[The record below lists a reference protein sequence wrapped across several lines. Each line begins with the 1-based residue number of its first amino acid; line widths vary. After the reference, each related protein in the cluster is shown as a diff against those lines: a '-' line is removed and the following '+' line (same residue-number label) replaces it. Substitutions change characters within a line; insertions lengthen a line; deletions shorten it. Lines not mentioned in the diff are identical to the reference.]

1 MKKILFNII
10 WIITNFLSRIYLF
23 FNLSKNN
30 IIIFSSLRYNDNS
43 RYLFEYI
50 SRKKTPYKIIWI
62 TNNFKIKNYLD
73 KKKLLCAHSFFH
85 QLHYISLAKIAIF
98 SGGRFEDRYNFLNN
112 NTIKFCLNHGV
123 GPKITLRGKTLKDN
137 IEYLK
142 GINNVDYSNFTSRF
156 TEHVIGRLI
165 YKLPSKKILSL
176 GYPRNDHLF
185 YKSKTISQRSL
196 INIYKDLK
204 INFEPKKLIL
214 FSPTWRERNK
224 DYNPLSKIK
233 NFKFSKLNNFLYRKK
248 FLLICTTH
256 PNSKYNFSG
265 NFENIKFINLL
276 KFPLFDVNLILPKVD
291 MLITDYSTISTDFA
305 ILKKPQLFLLNDFK
319 SYFKEESLI
328 EDFRK
333 IMPGREVKTFQ
344 NLIKELSKKNYK
356 LNNKIFLEKYYDTKN
371 KNSNEKHF
379 QFLNRIIKK

>member
-1 MKKILFNII
+1 MLF
-10 WIITNFLSRIYLF
+10 
-23 FNLSKNN
+23 
-30 IIIFSSLRYNDNS
+30 
-43 RYLFEYI
+43 
-50 SRKKTPYKIIWI
+50 
-62 TNNFKIKNYLD
+62 
-73 KKKLLCAHSFFH
+73 KKL
-85 QLHYISLAKIAIF
+85 
-98 SGGRFEDRYNFLNN
+98 
-112 NTIKFCLNHGV
+112 
-123 GPKITLRGKTLKDN
+123 
-137 IEYLK
+137 
-142 GINNVDYSNFTSRF
+142 
-156 TEHVIGRLI
+156 
-165 YKLPSKKILSL
+165 
-176 GYPRNDHLF
+176 
-185 YKSKTISQRSL
+185 
-196 INIYKDLK
+196 
-204 INFEPKKLIL
+204 
-214 FSPTWRERNK
+214 
-224 DYNPLSKIK
+224 
-233 NFKFSKLNNFLYRKK
+233 K

-371 KNSNEKHF
+371 KNSSEKHF